1 MSTPKGIFLEL
12 IKPDGQPERQLC
24 QYEALHMCLTDPI
37 NTYLR
42 GNRKRGTVSKDRWG
56 TTISFPEDAP
66 GPIPVHT
73 PELTVCPDVTHWK
86 DTVHVP
92 DLSVCSEGWEE
103 CRTRSRAAADAEGKL
118 LAGFMGTGI
127 FEQCHFL
134 MGFEDTLTAL
144 YEHPD
149 EMHELIET
157 ITQYRLDYVRRLIDG
172 LQPDVIFSHDDWGT
186 KNALFMKPDMWRE
199 FFKEPYRRFYGYIRS
214 RGVIAI
220 HHADSYL
227 VPIVDDM
234 AEIGIQVWQG
244 TLPEN
249 DIPALQRHLN
259 GKLTLMGGFGAAIDR
274 ADAQPDEILAY
285 ARDALARYCPG
296 GHFIPSITYGL
307 AGTVFPHV
315 DQYLDQAVNEYNAGL
330 HIPVTPLPAVPK
342 REIGAAKAEVV
353 QAAASAQESADVFEN
368 IARALERGQQKKLL
382 TLCQQALD
390 EGCGPGDILSK
401 GMIVGMNRLGE
412 AFSANRAFV
421 PEMLMAARCMSAATE
436 LLKPLMVGEGTE
448 PVGRVCLGTVKGD
461 MHDIGKNLVRIMMEG
476 SGIEVFDL
484 GVDTSAEQFVSTAVE
499 NHCGV
504 IACSSLLTT
513 TMVVIFGLMAAY
525 PLSRYKFRF
534 REPIYM
540 IFVTG
545 LLFPATVAVIPL
557 FIIISK
563 DLHLSNTWW
572 GVALPQAAFA
582 LPTTIIILR
591 PFLQAIP
598 TEIEEAAN
606 IDGASRVAIFWRMM
620 LPLSAPGL
628 VTVGVLAFVG
638 SWNAYLLP
646 LLLLQGN
653 MKTLPLGVADFSSE
667 HSADTAGVFA
677 FTSLA
682 MIPAMIFFLT
692 MQRRIVGGLTG
703 AVKG

>member
-1 MSTPKGIFLEL
+1 MSTPKEIFLEL
-12 IKPDGQPERQLC
+12 IRPDGQPERQLR
-24 QYEALHMCLTDPI
+24 QYEALHMCLTDPC

-42 GNRKRGTVSKDRWG
+42 GNRKRGTTSVDRWG
-56 TTISFPEDAP
+56 TTILFPEDAP
-66 GPIPVHT
+66 GPMPDT
-73 PELTVCPDVTHWK
+73 REGLAVCPDVTRWRE
-86 DTVHVP
+86 TVHAP
-92 DLSVCSEGWEE
+92 DLEAACTEGWDT
-103 CRTRSRAAADAEGKL
+103 CRAEARAACGSDHL

-134 MGFEDTLTAL
+134 MGFEDTLTNL
-144 YEHPD
+144 YAHPD
-149 EMHELIET
+149 EMHALIDY
-157 ITQYRLDYVRRLIDG
+157 ITEYRLTYVRMLIDN

-186 KNALFMKPDMWRE
+186 KNALFMKPEMWRE

-249 DIPALQRHLN
+249 DIPALQRHLS

-285 ARDALARYCPG
+285 ARDTLARCCPG

-353 QAAASAQESADVFEN
+353 QAATSAQESADVFGN

-401 GMIVGMNRLGE
+401 GMIIGMNRLGE

-513 TMVVIFGLMAAY
+513 TMEEMREVVKLVHERGLQDQIKVM
-525 PLSRYKFRF
+525 
-534 REPIYM
+534 
-540 IFVTG
+540 
-545 LLFPATVAVIPL
+545 
-557 FIIISK
+557 
-563 DLHLSNTWW
+563 
-572 GVALPQAAFA
+572 
-582 LPTTIIILR
+582 
-591 PFLQAIP
+591 
-598 TEIEEAAN
+598 
-606 IDGASRVAIFWRMM
+606 
-620 LPLSAPGL
+620 
-628 VTVGVLAFVG
+628 
-638 SWNAYLLP
+638 
-646 LLLLQGN
+646 
-653 MKTLPLGVADFSSE
+653 
-667 HSADTAGVFA
+667 
-677 FTSLA
+677 
-682 MIPAMIFFLT
+682 
-692 MQRRIVGGLTG
+692 VGGAPISQSFCDEIG
-703 AVKG
+703 ADYYAEDAGAAAREAVKILKVQKAS

>member
-42 GNRKRGTVSKDRWG
+42 GNRKRGSVSKDRWG

-73 PELTVCPDVTHWK
+73 PELSVCTDVTRWK
-86 DTVHVP
+86 ETIHVP

-149 EMHELIET
+149 EMHALIET

-249 DIPALQRHLN
+249 DIPA
-259 GKLTLMGGFGAAIDR
+259 
-274 ADAQPDEILAY
+274 
-285 ARDALARYCPG
+285 
-296 GHFIPSITYGL
+296 
-307 AGTVFPHV
+307 GTV
-315 DQYLDQAVNEYNAGL
+315 G
-330 HIPVTPLPAVPK
+330 
-342 REIGAAKAEVV
+342 
-353 QAAASAQESADVFEN
+353 
-368 IARALERGQQKKLL
+368 
-382 TLCQQALD
+382 
-390 EGCGPGDILSK
+390 
-401 GMIVGMNRLGE
+401 
-412 AFSANRAFV
+412 
-421 PEMLMAARCMSAATE
+421 
-436 LLKPLMVGEGTE
+436 
-448 PVGRVCLGTVKGD
+448 
-461 MHDIGKNLVRIMMEG
+461 
-476 SGIEVFDL
+476 
-484 GVDTSAEQFVSTAVE
+484 
-499 NHCGV
+499 
-504 IACSSLLTT
+504 
-513 TMVVIFGLMAAY
+513 
-525 PLSRYKFRF
+525 
-534 REPIYM
+534 
-540 IFVTG
+540 
-545 LLFPATVAVIPL
+545 
-557 FIIISK
+557 
-563 DLHLSNTWW
+563 
-572 GVALPQAAFA
+572 
-582 LPTTIIILR
+582 
-591 PFLQAIP
+591 
-598 TEIEEAAN
+598 
-606 IDGASRVAIFWRMM
+606 
-620 LPLSAPGL
+620 
-628 VTVGVLAFVG
+628 
-638 SWNAYLLP
+638 
-646 LLLLQGN
+646 
-653 MKTLPLGVADFSSE
+653 
-667 HSADTAGVFA
+667 
-677 FTSLA
+677 
-682 MIPAMIFFLT
+682 
-692 MQRRIVGGLTG
+692 
-703 AVKG
+703 

>member
-149 EMHELIET
+149 EMHALIET

-249 DIPALQRHLN
+249 DIPALQRHLS

-285 ARDALARYCPG
+285 ARDTLARCCPG

-342 REIGAAKAEVV
+342 RKISEAKAETV
-353 QAAASAQESADVFEN
+353 QAVTSAQESADVFGN

-390 EGCGPGDILSK
+390 EGHEPGDILSK
-401 GMIVGMNRLGE
+401 GMIIGMNRLGE
-412 AFSANRAFV
+412 AFSANRTFV

-513 TMVVIFGLMAAY
+513 TMEEMREVVKLVHERGLQDQIKVM
-525 PLSRYKFRF
+525 
-534 REPIYM
+534 
-540 IFVTG
+540 
-545 LLFPATVAVIPL
+545 
-557 FIIISK
+557 
-563 DLHLSNTWW
+563 
-572 GVALPQAAFA
+572 
-582 LPTTIIILR
+582 
-591 PFLQAIP
+591 
-598 TEIEEAAN
+598 
-606 IDGASRVAIFWRMM
+606 
-620 LPLSAPGL
+620 
-628 VTVGVLAFVG
+628 
-638 SWNAYLLP
+638 
-646 LLLLQGN
+646 
-653 MKTLPLGVADFSSE
+653 
-667 HSADTAGVFA
+667 
-677 FTSLA
+677 
-682 MIPAMIFFLT
+682 
-692 MQRRIVGGLTG
+692 VGGAPISQSFCDEIG
-703 AVKG
+703 ADYYAEDAGAAAREAVKILKVQKAS

>member
-1 MSTPKGIFLEL
+1 MSTPKEIFLEL

-42 GNRKRGTVSKDRWG
+42 GNCKRGSVSKDRWG

-73 PELTVCPDVTHWK
+73 PELSVCTDVTRWK
-86 DTVHVP
+86 GTIHVP

-249 DIPALQRHLN
+249 DIPALQRHLS

-307 AGTVFPHV
+307 TGTVFPHV

-353 QAAASAQESADVFEN
+353 QAAASAQESADVFGN

-390 EGCGPGDILSK
+390 EGHEPGDILSK
-401 GMIVGMNRLGE
+401 GMIIGMNRLGE

-448 PVGRVCLGTVKGD
+448 PVGRVC
-461 MHDIGKNLVRIMMEG
+461 
-476 SGIEVFDL
+476 
-484 GVDTSAEQFVSTAVE
+484 
-499 NHCGV
+499 
-504 IACSSLLTT
+504 
-513 TMVVIFGLMAAY
+513 
-525 PLSRYKFRF
+525 
-534 REPIYM
+534 
-540 IFVTG
+540 
-545 LLFPATVAVIPL
+545 
-557 FIIISK
+557 
-563 DLHLSNTWW
+563 
-572 GVALPQAAFA
+572 
-582 LPTTIIILR
+582 
-591 PFLQAIP
+591 
-598 TEIEEAAN
+598 
-606 IDGASRVAIFWRMM
+606 
-620 LPLSAPGL
+620 SAP
-628 VTVGVLAFVG
+628 
-638 SWNAYLLP
+638 
-646 LLLLQGN
+646 
-653 MKTLPLGVADFSSE
+653 
-667 HSADTAGVFA
+667 
-677 FTSLA
+677 
-682 MIPAMIFFLT
+682 
-692 MQRRIVGGLTG
+692 
-703 AVKG
+703 